1 MSTGEAVFPAFLP
14 GEILPRERLERD
26 PVRVVVES
34 PPRRDVPDH
43 EDAPAVEGDRQPV
56 EAAPNPLDGLT
67 PRLALRP
74 RLLEMAATFAVEQ
87 GARHAVQRPVV
98 ALAEP
103 PVVGD
108 GDSGARECDLGC
120 LNRAGEVG
128 AEDLVDTVV
137 PASLAEQARLL
148 PPGGRK
154 GSLVPAGCDS
164 GLVVGARR
172 VRLEDDLDAHASTL
186 VAGPVRSA
194 SPPTKRTVSSPPG
207 KTTTTGSAPKA
218 AATATALEPEEAVSP
233 APRSQ
238 TRASIPAAVRRATC
252 TFVRRGNLGCTSSN
266 GPMRGSCPGS
276 PSTTACGFPTSTVVR
291 RMPSTSSGS
300 PTDTGPRFCS
310 TRPSGSIRARTCR
323 GPTCTVTSS
332 APVRSASQRAAMR
345 VPFPDI
351 SAREPSGFQIAI
363 SSQSSPVRKTSRI
376 PSASPTA
383 ERMPPGAS
391 GPSSVTR

>member
-1 MSTGEAVFPAFLP
+1 MSTAEAVFPAFLP
-14 GEILPRERLERD
+14 GELLGDELLERD
-26 PVRVVVES
+26 PSGVVVER
-34 PPRRDVPDH
+34 PPRRAGAEH
-43 EDAPAVEGDRQPV
+43 EDAPAVEGGRQGF
-56 EAAPNPLDGLT
+56 EGRPNPLDRLT
-67 PRLALRP
+67 PRLALGP
-74 RLLEMAATFAVEQ
+74 RLVGMGGTLGIEQ

-98 ALAEP
+98 ALPEP
-103 PVVGD
+103 LVEGD
-108 GDSGARECDLGC
+108 RDSAARERDVGC
-120 LNRAGEVG
+120 LDRAGEVG
-128 AEDLVDTVV
+128 AEDLVDTVA
-137 PASLAEQARLL
+137 PSPLAEPARLL
-148 PPGGRK
+148 PPRGRK
-154 GSLVPAGCDS
+154 GSLVPAGRDP
-164 GLVVGARR
+164 GLVVGTRR
-172 VRLEDDLDAHASTL
+172 VRLEDDLDAHVSTL

-194 SPPTKRTVSSPPG
+194 SPPTKRTVRTPPG
-207 KTTTTGSAPKA
+207 NETATGSEPKA

-351 SAREPSGFQIAI
+351 SAREPSGVPIAI
-363 SSQSSPVRKTSRI
+363 SSQSAPVRKTSRI